1 MGVLT
6 DAALPQTSD
15 LAKIISRERQALYH
29 DHLTVI
35 GKYNPM
41 SDLHLE
47 PLPKSKRSSAF
58 MKFVTQNLLL
68 HFNQAIQR
76 FQYNF
81 NLYRPI

>member
-47 PLPKSKRSSAF
+47 PLPKQKEQCFHEVCYPKS
-58 MKFVTQNLLL
+58 FVA
-68 HFNQAIQR
+68 FNQAIQR

>member
-15 LAKIISRERQALYH
+15 SAKIISRERQALYH

-35 GKYNPM
+35 GKSNPM

-47 PLPKSKRSSAF
+47 PLPRQKEQCFHEVCYPKS
-58 MKFVTQNLLL
+58 FVA
-68 HFNQAIQR
+68 FNQAIQR